1 MLTHK
6 GTVSLETPRLLLR
19 RAQGEDAVP
28 MFRNWASDPQVTR
41 FLTWPTYQ
49 SVEAAY
55 PVLAMWEES
64 YRSPDFYHWMIVLK
78 ELGEPIGAIS
88 VVRLDDTTETAE
100 IGYCIGK
107 PWWGNGIM
115 TEALKAVMDFLFREV
130 GILRIEAGHDVANP
144 ASGAV
149 MAKCGMIREGILRHA
164 GKNNQGICDMCI
176 CAILREEWEK

>member
-1 MLTHK
+1 MKHL
-6 GTVSLETPRLLLR
+6 GTTKLETSRLILR
-19 RAQGEDAVP
+19 PFVKEDAEA
-28 MFRNWASDPQVTR
+28 MFRNWASDPEVTKY
-41 FLTWPTYQ
+41 LTWPCYKGVDTAHAILADWTEKYQ
-49 SVEAAY
+49 DKAWYQWAIE
-55 PVLAMWEES
+55 
-64 YRSPDFYHWMIVLK
+64 LK
-78 ELGEPIGAIS
+78 EIGEPIGSIS
-88 VVRLDDTTETAE
+88 VVEYKEHVQSAE